1 VHYWSLFDNKILRQ
15 FKGHS
20 GAVTSMHMCPADDT
34 FLTCSNDRTV
44 RLWNIQ
50 QAGGVAELKFG
61 SEKEETEGTPM
72 AQYDSTGLVIAI
84 STMMKN
90 QAGHHLHMY
99 DARNYQAGAFAEL
112 KVLRTD
118 VETAIAQHVNVAVI
132 PPANVAGLGPCVWKS
147 LQFNK
152 GGDRLLVRAEK
163 GLTLLL
169 DGFDG
174 TVQKAFCTGRPTAR
188 DAVACFASDDKT
200 VLQGNDDGSIT
211 CWDIDT
217 GMNIRTLSGH
227 IGPVSCLAS
236 NPKYT
241 QLASSCSQTA
251 LWIW

>member
-1 VHYWSLFDNKILRQ
+1 
-15 FKGHS
+15 
-20 GAVTSMHMCPADDT
+20 MHMCPADDT
-34 FLTCSNDRTV
+34 FLTCSSDRTV

-50 QAGGVAELKFG
+50 QAGGVAELKLA
-61 SEKEETEGTPM
+61 SEREETEGTPM
-72 AQYDSTGLVIAI
+72 ARFDSTGLVIAV

-112 KVLRTD
+112 KVMRTD
-118 VETAIAQHVNVAVI
+118 VENAISKHADSGLI
-132 PPANVAGLGPCVWKS
+132 PPANVAGLSQCLWKS

-163 GLTLLL
+163 GLILLL

-174 TVQKAFCTGRPTAR
+174 TVQTALCATRPTAR

-200 VLQGNDDGSIT
+200 IVQGNDDGSIT
-211 CWDIDT
+211 CWDVDT
-217 GMNIRTLSGH
+217 GANIKTLTGH
-227 IGPVSCLAS
+227 IGPVSCLAA
-236 NPKYT
+236 NPKFT